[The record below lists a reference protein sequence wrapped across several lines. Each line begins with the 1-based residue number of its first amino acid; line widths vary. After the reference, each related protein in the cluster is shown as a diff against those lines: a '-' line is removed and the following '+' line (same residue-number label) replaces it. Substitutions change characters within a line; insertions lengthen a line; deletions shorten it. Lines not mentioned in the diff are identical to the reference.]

1 MFDCG
6 HFSAGARESA
16 SSLFCKRFAF
26 LAVVMVSGALL
37 SVRLSAEVT
46 RVTFTKTGIS
56 VGSFGPSFSIVPGD
70 FNNDGVLDLVTINAS
85 SLSFYEGLG
94 DGKYAAPVTQT
105 LSTGNPLSGPSFAA
119 DFNGDGSFTQ
129 GTNITFDGNASTIAL
144 ADFNGDHRPDI
155 AVSDT
160 GNIWVFLGNGDG
172 TFTLVYS
179 NPNGGGNA
187 GGGRL

>member
-105 LSTGNPLSGPSFAA
+105 LSTGNPLSGPFFCCGFQWGRKARS
-119 DFNGDGSFTQ
+119 
-129 GTNITFDGNASTIAL
+129 GNRS
-144 ADFNGDHRPDI
+144 R
-155 AVSDT
+155 SD
-160 GNIWVFLGNGDG
+160 VLR
-172 TFTLVYS
+172 S
-179 NPNGGGNA
+179 AQRGGNHLA
-187 GGGRL
+187 GKWGRIIHARDQYHVRRQRFDYRVGGF